1 MTLRRAAFFTDT
13 TGDYCFLPLYV
24 FCNDQLL
31 VSYLRPSNID
41 GTRHAWAIL
50 KLLVLRLRE
59 QWPQVRIVLR
69 ADSGFCRRRMLSWC
83 DRAGVYYVVG
93 LARNK
98 RLEAMAEPLMEQAR
112 ALHAQSQETERLFG
126 DLDYAAAS
134 WGSERRVIVKAEV
147 TQKGDNPRFVV
158 TNLEGDAQHIYDK
171 TYRGR
176 GELERSAAT

>member
-1 MTLRRAAFFTDT
+1 M
-13 TGDYCFLPLYV
+13 

-31 VSYLRPSNID
+31 VSDLRPSNID
-41 GTRHAWAIL
+41 GARHAWAIL

-69 ADSGFCRRRMLSWC
+69 ADSGFCRRRMLTWC
-83 DRAGVYYVVG
+83 DWASVHYVVG

-112 ALHAQSQETERLFG
+112 ALHAQSQEKERLFG
-126 DLDYAAAS
+126 DLDDAAAS

-147 TQKGDNPRFVV
+147 TSKGDNPRFVV
-158 TNLEGDAQHIYDK
+158 TNLEGEAQHIYDK
-171 TYRGR
+171 TYCGR
-176 GELERSAAT
+176 GEMERSAAT